1 MTVAIWFS
9 TTDKAALR
17 SIADNTMIE
26 HLGIEFIEL
35 GDDFLRARMPVDR
48 RTVQPAGL
56 LHGGASVALAE
67 TLGSAASFL
76 CIDPVQFAVVGVE
89 VNANHVRSVRDG
101 WVTGTA
107 RPIHLGKSTHVW
119 EIRIVDEQERLVCIS
134 RLTMAVV
141 SRDRRAPAS
150 A

>member
-1 MTVAIWFS
+1 MAIWFS
-9 TTDKAALR
+9 SADKAGLR
-17 SIADNTMIE
+17 SIAANTMIE

-56 LHGGASVALAE
+56 LHGGASVARAE

-76 CIDPVQFAVVGVE
+76 CIDPAQFAVVGVE

-101 WVTGTA
+101 WVIGTA
-107 RPIHLGKSTHVW
+107 RPLHLGKSTHVW
-119 EIRIVDEQERLVCIS
+119 DIRIVDEQERLVCIS

-141 SRDRRAPAS
+141 SHSRPAPAS

>member
-1 MTVAIWFS
+1 MAIWFS
-9 TTDKAALR
+9 IADKTALQ
-17 SIADNTMIE
+17 SIAKNTMIA

-35 GDDFLRARMPVDR
+35 GDDFLRARMPVDH

-76 CIDPVQFAVVGVE
+76 CIDPTQFEVVGVE
-89 VNANHVRSVRDG
+89 VNANHVRSVQVG

-107 RPIHLGKSTHVW
+107 RPLHLGKSTHVW
-119 EIRIVDEQERLVCIS
+119 DIRIVDEQERLVCIS

-141 SRDRRAPAS
+141 RRDR
-150 A
+150 